1 MNPARLFQIVLIA
14 FGVLL
19 VLRMLLRLRGLSS
32 DKVAELKADGA
43 QVVDV
48 RTRAEFASGH
58 AGGSVNIPL
67 DQLEARLSEL
77 DKDRPVL
84 VCCATGSRSAF
95 AKSVLQAAGFANV
108 HNAGPWQR
116 VR

>member
-1 MNPARLFQIVLIA
+1 MNPARLFLYVLAA

-19 VLRMLLRLRGLSS
+19 VLRMILRLRGLPAE
-32 DKVAELKADGA
+32 KVADLKAAGA

-58 AGGSVNIPL
+58 AAGSINIPL
-67 DQLEARLSEL
+67 AQLESRLGDL
-77 DKDRPVL
+77 DRGRPVL

-95 AKSVLQAAGFANV
+95 AQSLLQRAGFTDV